1 MSLFGDDTETAP
13 LNSSLT
19 SKSLFG
25 EQVTP
30 AADSSSSLFAGDG
43 GDASP
48 WDMPTPKKAA
58 RKNLIKNLLSA
69 TEVPGSYI
77 DAFDTVLNSSDKCG
91 SGVGLTGVK
100 NVLSG
105 SGISPGDQ
113 ESILNLIIPG
123 GQEPAT
129 GLGRSEFNVLLAL
142 VGLAQEGDEVT
153 LDGVDDRRR
162 SMLTSRSELLMLIL
176 YQGSRSQSSLTSTS
190 FGAKLRNEQ
199 LTYRL
204 HRHLSRPLHGR
215 FARLAKTPWKA
226 ILPLIRG
233 LVQQLL
239 VYHPHRL
246 LPTPHQ

>member
-1 MSLFGDDTETAP
+1 MSLFGDEPTDSPP

-30 AADSSSSLFAGDG
+30 AATSSSSLFADDG

-48 WDMPTPKKAA
+48 WDLPTPKKAA
-58 RKNLIKNLLSA
+58 RKNLVKNLLPA
-69 TEVPGSYI
+69 AEVPESYI
-77 DAFDTVLNSSDKCG
+77 DAFDTILNSNDKAG

-100 NVLSG
+100 NVLS
-105 SGISPGDQ
+105 SSSISPGDQ
-113 ESILNLIIPG
+113 ETILNLVIPG

-162 SMLTSRSELLMLIL
+162 S
-176 YQGSRSQSSLTSTS
+176 
-190 FGAKLRNEQ
+190 A
-199 LTYRL
+199 
-204 HRHLSRPLHGR
+204 
-215 FARLAKTPWKA
+215 
-226 ILPLIRG
+226 
-233 LVQQLL
+233 
-239 VYHPHRL
+239 
-246 LPTPHQ
+246 

>member
-1 MSLFGDDTETAP
+1 MSLFGDDTETPP
-13 LNSSLT
+13 LNSI

-25 EQVTP
+25 EQITP

-58 RKNLIKNLLSA
+58 RKNLIKNLLPA
-69 TEVPGSYI
+69 TEVPESYV
-77 DAFDTVLNSSDKCG
+77 DAFDTLSNSNDKSG

-100 NVLSG
+100 NVLSS
-105 SGISPGDQ
+105 SGISAGNQ

-123 GQEPAT
+123 GQEPAS

-162 SMLTSRSELLMLIL
+162 SVLISRPSYELLVLIDCQD
-176 YQGSRSQSSLTSTS
+176 YRSQSCHTSTS
-190 FGAKLRNEQ
+190 FERKVRSE
-199 LTYRL
+199 
-204 HRHLSRPLHGR
+204 
-215 FARLAKTPWKA
+215 
-226 ILPLIRG
+226 
-233 LVQQLL
+233 
-239 VYHPHRL
+239 
-246 LPTPHQ
+246 